1 MARVLIKLEKNNRKN
16 AQLHSTGQTLGFL
29 ASLAQK
35 YKSIFGYTT
44 TYKLS
49 PVRQGQKR
57 QHCGCAFNLIFK
69 NLIKIPMEGVTDGT
83 HASAIQPDIFSSTFV
98 SVIFWNE
105 GPATYHGL
113 IFHAAASIRSQTNDG
128 RHGKGKVSWF
138 SASLIC
144 LIFYLSYLCVPS
156 SDFTIWSSVCHLLLT
171 LKVICR
177 YKRKTERYTEQK
189 HTQT

>member
-1 MARVLIKLEKNNRKN
+1 MAACVSSCLWFLVKLYNCAVCVARVLIKLEKNNRKTV
-16 AQLHSTGQTLGFL
+16 QLHSTGQTLGFL
-29 ASLAQK
+29 ALLAQK

-49 PVRQGQKR
+49 PVRQGLKR

-105 GPATYHGL
+105 GQPL
-113 IFHAAASIRSQTNDG
+113 IT
-128 RHGKGKVSWF
+128 V
-138 SASLIC
+138 
-144 LIFYLSYLCVPS
+144 
-156 SDFTIWSSVCHLLLT
+156 
-171 LKVICR
+171 
-177 YKRKTERYTEQK
+177 
-189 HTQT
+189 